1 MYEYQN
7 AGENCVFFKCEPYRG
22 YPCVG
27 IFQDIRSSSSTKYLI
42 LKFLQNSQERTCT
55 LVSCQSATYNFTEK
69 ETSAYMFSVNV
80 AKFFR
85 SIFVMRSLLQTGFD
99 WWILSKMTNRHSYYN
114 KEITWSRQL
123 FQRTD
128 IVRGSVNL
136 RTTDRKLILNLIL
149 IFNSFTGISFLKY
162 VTKIF
167 YIPYYFQEKHLGVF

>member
-1 MYEYQN
+1 M
-7 AGENCVFFKCEPYRG
+7 
-22 YPCVG
+22 
-27 IFQDIRSSSSTKYLI
+27 
-42 LKFLQNSQERTCT
+42 ERTCT

-85 SIFVMRSLLQTGFD
+85 SIFVMRNLLQTGFD

-136 RTTDRKLILNLIL
+136 RTIDRKLILNLIL